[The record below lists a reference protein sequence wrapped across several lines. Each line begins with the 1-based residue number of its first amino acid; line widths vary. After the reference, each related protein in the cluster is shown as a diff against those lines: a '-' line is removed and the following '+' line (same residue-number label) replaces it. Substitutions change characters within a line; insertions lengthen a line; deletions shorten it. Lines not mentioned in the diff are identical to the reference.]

1 MSTKKTPV
9 NTEPKPGFVTVKGL
23 RNEDIAVIVNGEVRV
38 IPKGK
43 NIDIE
48 ERFAREYERS
58 ERAKDIVARNQEA
71 LVNEDIR

>member
-1 MSTKKTPV
+1 MAKIKETAGGPKK
-9 NTEPKPGFVTVKGL
+9 GFVKVKGL

-43 NIDIE
+43 ETDVE
-48 ERFAREYERS
+48 ERFAREFERS

-71 LVNEDIR
+71 LVNEEIR

>member
-1 MSTKKTPV
+1 MK
-9 NTEPKPGFVTVKGL
+9 VKGL

-43 NIDIE
+43 EVEIE

-71 LVNEDIR
+71 MVNEDIR

>member
-1 MSTKKTPV
+1 MARK
-9 NTEPKPGFVTVKGL
+9 NEIITEPKPGMVKVKGL

-43 NIDIE
+43 TVELE

-71 LVNEDIR
+71 MVNSDIR